1 MKSGRQRFTVH
12 WSTLPGA
19 HHDEQSLP
27 AAQLFAAAQARHLSP
42 QAHWAITDSASH
54 GATVAT
60 SKAFGG
66 MAFFA
71 RSDP

>member
-1 MKSGRQRFTVH
+1 MRPGRQRFTVH

-19 HHDEQSLP
+19 HHDEQSLL
-27 AAQLFAAAQARHLSP
+27 AAERFAATQARHLSP
-42 QAHWAITDSASH
+42 EAQWAITDSAVH
-54 GATVAT
+54 GATVVT

-71 RSDP
+71 RSDA